1 MAALKYR
8 IAGKCQKTYPASGF
22 DEVVLL
28 IVAGVP
34 QMGAITSTLV
44 LEAQSVGRKDSV
56 QYPDERRLPV
66 RVRGTLEGWKP
77 PEAEDQASNLQP
89 CDPTIRLN
97 GTIVSQPVGGKLRR
111 RSLGT
116 SCLRRRRR
124 QLLRLPPNLTLTRP
138 SRKQSSK
145 TSTTRQQRRSQP
157 LVDPIGHNMPTAER
171 RC

>member
-1 MAALKYR
+1 M
-8 IAGKCQKTYPASGF
+8 
-22 DEVVLL
+22 
-28 IVAGVP
+28 
-34 QMGAITSTLV
+34 
-44 LEAQSVGRKDSV
+44 AQSVGRKDSL

-97 GTIVSQPVGGKLRR
+97 GTIVSQLVGGKLRR

-116 SCLRRRRR
+116 SCLRRTRR

-145 TSTTRQQRRSQP
+145 TSITRQQRRSQP
-157 LVDPIGHNMPTAER
+157 LGCSHRTQHADGRAPVLVNLLPNRLIL
-171 RC
+171 